1 MVKITENQRKYMV
14 RRVNEEFDG
23 AVSLIKQK
31 EAVTIQKI
39 SEKAEKSYKKT
50 LGIEKEVNNL
60 KKYEKLYN
68 EAKEKCNN
76 VVTAMETHKE
86 TDSKLR
92 NKYSFYGSC
101 SIHQSSDMDKYVTM
115 RCIDLA
121 LQNFGKPPEGA
132 EMSKLERKRT
142 QAVDYIYGMNESS
155 VISQGLAKILKGTK
169 IKLQIG
175 GK

>member
-14 RRVNEEFDG
+14 RRVNEEFND
-23 AVSLIKQK
+23 AVSLIKQQ

-60 KKYEKLYN
+60 KKYEKLY
-68 EAKEKCNN
+68 EQAKAKCNN
-76 VVTAMETHKE
+76 VVAAMEQHQE
-86 TDSKLR
+86 TSSNLRSKY
-92 NKYSFYGSC
+92 NFNGSC
-101 SIHQSSDMDKYVTM
+101 IIHGSESMDKYVTM
-115 RCIDLA
+115 KCTDLA
-121 LQNFGKPPEGA
+121 LQNFGKTKEGSDMA
-132 EMSKLERKRT
+132 KLEKKRT

-155 VISQGLAKILKGTK
+155 ALSQGLSKILKGTK

-175 GK
+175 AK

>member
-14 RRVNEEFDG
+14 KRVNEEFDD
-23 AVSLIKQK
+23 AVSFIKQK

-60 KKYEKLYN
+60 KKYEKLYE

-76 VVTAMETHKE
+76 IINAMETHKE

-101 SIHQSSDMDKYVTM
+101 TIHNSENMNKYVTM
-115 RCIDLA
+115 KCIDLA
-121 LQNFGKPPEGA
+121 LQNFGKTPEGA
-132 EMSKLERKRT
+132 EMSKLEKKRT

-155 VISQGLAKILKGTK
+155 AITQGLAKILKGTK

>member
-1 MVKITENQRKYMV
+1 MIKITENQRKYMV
-14 RRVNEEFDG
+14 KRVNEEFDD

-39 SEKAEKSYKKT
+39 SEKAEKNYKKT
-50 LGIEKEVNNL
+50 LGIEKEVDNL

-68 EAKEKCNN
+68 DAKDKCNK
-76 VVTAMETHKE
+76 VVAAMEQHQE
-86 TDSKLR
+86 TSHSVKSKY
-92 NKYSFYGSC
+92 NFYGSTH
-101 SIHQSSDMDKYVTM
+101 IHDSQTMDNYVAMKCT
-115 RCIDLA
+115 DLA
-121 LQNFGKPPEGA
+121 LNNFGKTKEGSA
-132 EMSKLERKRT
+132 MAKLEKKRK

-155 VISQGLAKILKGTK
+155 ALSQGLSKILKGTK